1 MRKYSDTKANKIIGI
16 LLVILI
22 VACFILVIIRNQ
34 LNQHITEIC
43 EYKCK
48 ELANSAIATA
58 INEQLKGSVDNKNY
72 ISVQRNNNNEIISI
86 ETNTEEINKLQ
97 AEIKTKINKAL
108 KNIPD
113 ERVYV
118 PIGTLSGITFLSGRG
133 PDIILKLHQLSV
145 VNSKIISEFSSAGL
159 NQTRHRLLLKVSIE
173 ITAIIPFN
181 STDVVVSNDYIVSE
195 TVIVGEVPN
204 GYITTN
210 K

>member
-16 LLVILI
+16 LLVIFI

-97 AEIKTKINKAL
+97 LHNAKMHWHNGGTKGKLNILYLKMNIERHHLLIRENEEIKHSEW
-108 KNIPD
+108 NI
-113 ERVYV
+113 
-118 PIGTLSGITFLSGRG
+118 
-133 PDIILKLHQLSV
+133 
-145 VNSKIISEFSSAGL
+145 
-159 NQTRHRLLLKVSIE
+159 
-173 ITAIIPFN
+173 
-181 STDVVVSNDYIVSE
+181 
-195 TVIVGEVPN
+195 
-204 GYITTN
+204 
-210 K
+210 